1 MIAHT
6 IDEVISALEDII
18 QNCIRTDNRAG
29 YFAMVYYCTTCWVKK
44 DIQLNNF
51 EDGLRMERFDVLFA
65 NNYLEAW
72 HQWQSGKPTAAAWK
86 IAFETAAQ
94 APAILMQHLLLGMN
108 AHINLDLGVAAVE
121 TMRGD
126 RLQLIRRDFN
136 NINALLGA
144 MIDKVQDNI
153 GKVSPL
159 MALLDLHAR
168 NHDEM
173 LVQFSINLAR
183 EGAWCFAEDINSK
196 AGADYQACLTARD
209 TRIARNSRN
218 LANPNSLL
226 LKYTLK
232 VIRATEKLSPGEIIQ
247 ILKIL

>member
-1 MIAHT
+1 
-6 IDEVISALEDII
+6 
-18 QNCIRTDNRAG
+18 
-29 YFAMVYYCTTCWVKK
+29 
-44 DIQLNNF
+44 
-51 EDGLRMERFDVLFA
+51 
-65 NNYLEAW
+65 
-72 HQWQSGKPTAAAWK
+72 
-86 IAFETAAQ
+86 
-94 APAILMQHLLLGMN
+94 MQHLLLGMN

-136 NINALLGA
+136 SINAILGA

-183 EGAWCFAEDINSK
+183 EGAWCFAEDLNSK

-209 TRIARNSRN
+209 NQIARNSRN